1 MRRGPVTVEARVA
14 LITGAAG
21 GIGASTAQ
29 RFAADGWRLALADR
43 DRSGL
48 ERLAESIE
56 GPTTLL
62 EGDIREPL
70 ACDESVRSAM
80 AWGGRLDA
88 LINAAGI
95 WTEGSA
101 EQVDE
106 DEWDRVIDV
115 NLKGTFFMIRAAIPH
130 LRATQGSIINLSSD
144 AGLQGVNGAAVYCAS
159 KGGVSLLTKALALE
173 LARDGIR
180 VNAVCPG
187 DVQTPMLDFQ
197 AETFGDGNPQAYYER
212 LLEAYPQKEHA
223 RFIRPE
229 EVSELIWFLAAQP
242 LATPITGASLSI
254 DFGLTA
260 GI

>member
-1 MRRGPVTVEARVA
+1 MEARVV

-106 DEWDRVIDV
+106 DEWDRVFDV

-212 LLEAYPQKEHA
+212 LLEAYPQREHA

-229 EVSELIWFLAAQP
+229 EVSELIWFLATQP

>member
-1 MRRGPVTVEARVA
+1 MESRVA

-29 RFAADGWRLALADR
+29 RFAVDGWRLALADR
-43 DRSGL
+43 DRPGL

-56 GPTTLL
+56 GSTMF

-70 ACDESVRSAM
+70 ACDETVRWATS
-80 AWGGRLDA
+80 WGGRLDA

-101 EQVDE
+101 EHVDE
-106 DEWDRVIDV
+106 NEWDRVIDV
-115 NLKGTFFMIRAAIPH
+115 NMKGTFFMIRAAIPH
-130 LRATQGSIINLSSD
+130 LKKTQGSIINLSSD

-173 LARDGIR
+173 LAKDGVR

-187 DVQTPMLDFQ
+187 DVQTPMLDFRRRGSAVATRRHISNVCSRRTLSKRAPASSVQ
-197 AETFGDGNPQAYYER
+197 R
-212 LLEAYPQKEHA
+212 K
-223 RFIRPE
+223 
-229 EVSELIWFLAAQP
+229 FL
-242 LATPITGASLSI
+242 S
-254 DFGLTA
+254 
-260 GI
+260 